1 MDKTLGYLREIL
13 SNYNDEH
20 HSEGRRLFRKVSEG
34 KFTSE
39 GDFVRHLSQKE
50 IEFLNDILPKEIM
63 YAKEELDEKRAHELN
78 EVYELLF

>member
-20 HSEGRRLFRKVSEG
+20 HTLGRHLFRKVSEG
-34 KFTSE
+34 RFASE
-39 GDFVRHLSQKE
+39 GDFVRLLDQKE
-50 IEFLNDILPKEIM
+50 IEFLNDILPKEIR
-63 YAKEELDEKRAHELN
+63 YAKEEQDEKRAHELN